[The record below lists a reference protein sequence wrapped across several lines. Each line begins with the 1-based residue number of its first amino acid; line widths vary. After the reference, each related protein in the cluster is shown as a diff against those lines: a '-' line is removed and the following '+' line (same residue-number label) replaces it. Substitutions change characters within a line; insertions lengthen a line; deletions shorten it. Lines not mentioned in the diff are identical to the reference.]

1 MHRMVR
7 HTMEPKM
14 SITPSLFLRRA
25 LLADAVA
32 SAGTG
37 LMMALGA
44 GFLDRLLGLPTLL
57 LTEAGIF
64 LLPYAAFVGWM
75 GTRGRLPEALV
86 WLVIVGNAAWTLA
99 SIALLAWVA
108 PTALGYAF
116 VIGQALVVGLFAEL
130 QYMGLKRPLEAAA

>member
-1 MHRMVR
+1 M
-7 HTMEPKM
+7 T
-14 SITPSLFLRRA
+14 ITASLFLRRA
-25 LLADAVA
+25 LLADAIA

-44 GFLDRLLGLPTLL
+44 DLLASLLGLPTML
-57 LTEAGIF
+57 LTEAGLF

-75 GTRGRLPEALV
+75 GTRDRLPEMLV
-86 WLVIVGNAAWTLA
+86 WLVIIGNAAWALA
-99 SIALLAWVA
+99 SIGVLIWLA

-130 QYMGLKRPLEAAA
+130 QYIGLKRRVEVAA

>member
-1 MHRMVR
+1 
-7 HTMEPKM
+7 M

-37 LMMALGA
+37 LLLAFGA
-44 GFLDRLLGLPTLL
+44 GMLDSLLGLPTLL
-57 LTEAGIF
+57 LREAGIF

-75 GTRGRLPEALV
+75 GTRARLPESLV
-86 WLVIVGNAAWTLA
+86 WLVIVGNALWTVA
-99 SIALLAWVA
+99 SVALFVWTQ

-116 VIGQALVVGLFAEL
+116 VLGQAVVVGIFAEL
-130 QYMGLKRPLEAAA
+130 QYMGLKRPLEATA

>member
-1 MHRMVR
+1 M
-7 HTMEPKM
+7 T
-14 SITPSLFLRRA
+14 ITPTLFLRRA

-44 GFLDRLLGLPTLL
+44 SFLTGLLGLPTML

-75 GTRGRLPEALV
+75 GMRAQLPEGLV
-86 WLVIVGNAAWTLA
+86 WLVILGNAAWVLA
-99 SIALLAWVA
+99 SFALLILLA

-130 QYMGLKRPLEAAA
+130 QYVGLKRPLAAAA

>member
-1 MHRMVR
+1 M
-7 HTMEPKM
+7 MEPTM

-44 GFLDRLLGLPTLL
+44 GALDRLLGLPAML

-75 GTRGRLPEALV
+75 GTRSSLPEGLV
-86 WLVIVGNAAWTLA
+86 WLVILGNAAWVLA
-99 SIALLAWVA
+99 SIGLFLFVA

-130 QYMGLKRPLEAAA
+130 QYIGLKRPLAAAA

>member
-1 MHRMVR
+1 
-7 HTMEPKM
+7 M
-14 SITPSLFLRRA
+14 SMTPSLFLRRA

-37 LMMALGA
+37 LLMALGA
-44 GFLDRLLGLPTLL
+44 GMLDSLLGLPTILL
-57 LTEAGIF
+57 REAGIF

-75 GTRGRLPEALV
+75 GTRDRLPESLV
-86 WLVIVGNAAWTLA
+86 WLVIVGNALWTVA
-99 SIALLAWVA
+99 SIALFVWTA

-116 VIGQALVVGLFAEL
+116 VLGQAVVVGIFAEL

>member
-7 HTMEPKM
+7 HSMEPNM

-37 LMMALGA
+37 ALLTFGA
-44 GFLDRLLGLPTLL
+44 GLLTNLLGLPEMLL
-57 LTEAGIF
+57 REAGIF
-64 LLPYAAFVGWM
+64 LLPYAAFVGWL
-75 GTRGRLPEALV
+75 GTRERLPEAVV
-86 WLVIVGNAAWTLA
+86 WLVIVGNVLWTAASVALFIWT
-99 SIALLAWVA
+99 A

-116 VIGQALVVGLFAEL
+116 VVAQAVVIAVFAEL
-130 QYMGLKRPLEAAA
+130 QYMGLKRPLEAVA